1 MMNKGLDILTI
12 KDYSVDLETLP
23 TDKLKKL
30 LHVVVD
36 DILSQ
41 RELLAETE
49 IYAETLR
56 IILNRR
62 GEQLWSINTHK
73 NLQTS

>member
-1 MMNKGLDILTI
+1 MNKELDILTI
-12 KDYSVDLETLP
+12 KDYSVDLESLS

-49 IYAETLR
+49 VYAETLR

-62 GEQLWSINTHK
+62 GE
-73 NLQTS
+73 

>member
-1 MMNKGLDILTI
+1 MMNRGLDIMTI
-12 KDYSVDLETLP
+12 KDYSLQLEVLS

-30 LHVVVD
+30 LHIAID
-36 DILSQ
+36 DIMSQ

-49 IYAETLR
+49 VYAETLR

-62 GEQLWSINTHK
+62 GE
-73 NLQTS
+73 

>member
-12 KDYSVDLETLP
+12 KDYSTNLESLS

-30 LHVVVD
+30 LHVAID
-36 DILSQ
+36 DIMSQ

-49 IYAETLR
+49 VYAETIR

-62 GEQLWSINTHK
+62 GE
-73 NLQTS
+73 

>member
-1 MMNKGLDILTI
+1 MNKGLDIMTI

-30 LHVVVD
+30 LHVVID
-36 DILSQ
+36 EIMSQ

-49 IYAETLR
+49 VYAEALR

-62 GEQLWSINTHK
+62 GE
-73 NLQTS
+73 

>member
-1 MMNKGLDILTI
+1 MTNKLDMLTI
-12 KDYSVDLETLP
+12 KDYSTNLESLS

-30 LHVVVD
+30 LHVAVD
-36 DILSQ
+36 DIMSQ

-49 IYAETLR
+49 VYAETLR

-62 GEQLWSINTHK
+62 GE
-73 NLQTS
+73 

>member
-1 MMNKGLDILTI
+1 MNKGLDILTI
-12 KDYSVDLETLP
+12 KDYSLQLEALS

-30 LHVVVD
+30 LHIAID
-36 DILSQ
+36 DIMSQ

-49 IYAETLR
+49 VYAETLR

-62 GEQLWSINTHK
+62 GE
-73 NLQTS
+73 

>member
-1 MMNKGLDILTI
+1 MNKGLDILTI
-12 KDYSVDLETLP
+12 KDYSVALETLP

-49 IYAETLR
+49 VYAETLR

-62 GEQLWSINTHK
+62 GE
-73 NLQTS
+73 

>member
-1 MMNKGLDILTI
+1 MNKELDILTI
-12 KDYSVDLETLP
+12 KDYSTDLETLS

-36 DILSQ
+36 DIMSQ
-41 RELLAETE
+41 RGLLAETE
-49 IYAETLR
+49 VYAETIR

-62 GEQLWSINTHK
+62 GE
-73 NLQTS
+73 

>member
-1 MMNKGLDILTI
+1 MMSKGLDTLTI
-12 KDYSVDLETLP
+12 KDYSTNLEALS

-30 LHVVVD
+30 LHVAVD

-49 IYAETLR
+49 VYAETLR
-56 IILNRR
+56 IILNCR
-62 GEQLWSINTHK
+62 GE
-73 NLQTS
+73 

>member
-1 MMNKGLDILTI
+1 MMNKGIDTLTI
-12 KDYSVDLETLP
+12 KDYSRHLETLS

-30 LHVVVD
+30 LHIAVD
-36 DILSQ
+36 DIMAQ

-49 IYAETLR
+49 VYAETLR

-62 GEQLWSINTHK
+62 GE
-73 NLQTS
+73 

>member
-1 MMNKGLDILTI
+1 MVNRGLDILTI
-12 KDYSVDLETLP
+12 KDYSTNLESLS

-30 LHVVVD
+30 LHVAID
-36 DILSQ
+36 DIMSQ

-49 IYAETLR
+49 VYAETIR

-62 GEQLWSINTHK
+62 GE
-73 NLQTS
+73 

>member
-12 KDYSVDLETLP
+12 KDYSTNLEALS

-30 LHVVVD
+30 LHVSVD
-36 DILSQ
+36 DIMSQ

-49 IYAETLR
+49 VYAETIR

-62 GEQLWSINTHK
+62 GE
-73 NLQTS
+73 

>member
-1 MMNKGLDILTI
+1 MNKGLDILTI
-12 KDYSVDLETLP
+12 KDYSVTLETLP

-49 IYAETLR
+49 VYAETLR

-62 GEQLWSINTHK
+62 GE
-73 NLQTS
+73 

>member
-1 MMNKGLDILTI
+1 MCDNLNI
-12 KDYSVDLETLP
+12 KDYSVQLETLSS
-23 TDKLKKL
+23 DKLKKL
-30 LHVVVD
+30 LHVAVD

-49 IYAETLR
+49 VYAETLR

-62 GEQLWSINTHK
+62 GE
-73 NLQTS
+73 

>member
-1 MMNKGLDILTI
+1 MMNKELDILTI
-12 KDYSVDLETLP
+12 KDYSVDLETLQ

-49 IYAETLR
+49 VYAETLR

-62 GEQLWSINTHK
+62 GE
-73 NLQTS
+73 

>member
-1 MMNKGLDILTI
+1 MNKGLDILTI
-12 KDYSVDLETLP
+12 KDYSTNLETLP

-30 LHVVVD
+30 LHIAID
-36 DILSQ
+36 DIMSQ

-49 IYAETLR
+49 VYAETLR

-62 GEQLWSINTHK
+62 GE
-73 NLQTS
+73 

>member
-1 MMNKGLDILTI
+1 MTNKIDMLKV
-12 KDYSVDLETLP
+12 KDYSVSLEDLE

-30 LHVVVD
+30 LHVAVD
-36 DILSQ
+36 DIMAQ

-49 IYAETLR
+49 VYAETLR

-62 GEQLWSINTHK
+62 GE
-73 NLQTS
+73 

>member
-1 MMNKGLDILTI
+1 MNKGLDILTI
-12 KDYSVDLETLP
+12 KDYSTNLESLS

-36 DILSQ
+36 DIMNQ

-49 IYAETLR
+49 VYAETLR

-62 GEQLWSINTHK
+62 GE
-73 NLQTS
+73 

>member
-1 MMNKGLDILTI
+1 MMNKELDILTI
-12 KDYSVDLETLP
+12 KDYSTSLESLS

-30 LHVVVD
+30 LHIAID
-36 DILSQ
+36 DIMSQ

-49 IYAETLR
+49 VYAETLR

-62 GEQLWSINTHK
+62 GEQNGIQIPANTC
-73 NLQTS
+73 

>member
-1 MMNKGLDILTI
+1 MNKGLDILTI
-12 KDYSVDLETLP
+12 KDYSVDLETLQ

-49 IYAETLR
+49 VYAETLR

-62 GEQLWSINTHK
+62 GE
-73 NLQTS
+73 

>member
-1 MMNKGLDILTI
+1 MNKGLDILTI
-12 KDYSVDLETLP
+12 KDYSVALETLP

-41 RELLAETE
+41 RKLLAETE
-49 IYAETLR
+49 VYAETLR

-62 GEQLWSINTHK
+62 GE
-73 NLQTS
+73 